1 MKKTQT
7 NKKMTCYD
15 IFAANLRGLMAMKD
29 VSPEEMSEYMGISS
43 ATFYKRLR
51 RPYEFSMSNVEAAA
65 KKLGAPAG
73 GMISKIMEV
82 EEFAG

>member
-1 MKKTQT
+1 MAKIQT

-15 IFAANLRGLMAMKD
+15 IFAANLRGLMAIKE
-29 VSPEEMSEYMGISS
+29 VTAEEMQEYMGISA

-51 RPYEFSMSNVEAAA
+51 RPYEFTMSNVESAA
-65 KKLGAPAG
+65 KKLGVPAG